1 MHWHPVL
8 VSSDPTLLLR
18 RASMAGS
25 GDEDES
31 DMTVKVKRYRP
42 GAHHAAFN
50 GRQTWIPLNV
60 ERLRQK
66 ISNIERLGELPDDL
80 VMSLQITEP
89 FILYNL
95 LSRFEVDKMYTAIGD
110 ILVAINPFRDIP
122 GLHSSEKMDEYR
134 DLSERQR
141 LKATPHVFNIADMA
155 LHKLTR
161 SWLEGKGRTQAVV
174 ISGESGAGKTEQWMK
189 IRFSASSERS
199 LTMVGCHTDHY
210 LLEKARVTSHAPGE
224 RNFHVFYQVLRGCP
238 PEQREALHIT
248 SKETTDFDVL
258 LAADGS
264 KTSYEGIDD
273 AEDFSNMTRAFSNLG
288 FSPDESE
295 ELLRVVVG
303 LLFLGNM
310 RFAEGGDGEH
320 AVPVDDCTLD
330 NNNAADLL
338 GLDPDFLAR
347 SLSTKVRTVRSET
360 ITSPLTAPASDAARD
375 ALSKKTY
382 SLTFDWLMRRINT
395 SMHVPDGAIES
406 FIGIL
411 DIFGFEI
418 FEDNRFEQ

>member
-1 MHWHPVL
+1 
-8 VSSDPTLLLR
+8 
-18 RASMAGS
+18 
-25 GDEDES
+25 
-31 DMTVKVKRYRP
+31 
-42 GAHHAAFN
+42 
-50 GRQTWIPLNV
+50 
-60 ERLRQK
+60 
-66 ISNIERLGELPDDL
+66 
-80 VMSLQITEP
+80 
-89 FILYNL
+89 
-95 LSRFEVDKMYTAIGD
+95 
-110 ILVAINPFRDIP
+110 
-122 GLHSSEKMDEYR
+122 
-134 DLSERQR
+134 
-141 LKATPHVFNIADMA
+141 
-155 LHKLTR
+155 
-161 SWLEGKGRTQAVV
+161 
-174 ISGESGAGKTEQWMK
+174 MK

-320 AVPVDDCTLD
+320 AVPVDDCTVSPPPPPLPPAPLPFLPSLSFQLD

-418 FEDNRFEQ
+418 FEDNRFEQVSPSARERSER